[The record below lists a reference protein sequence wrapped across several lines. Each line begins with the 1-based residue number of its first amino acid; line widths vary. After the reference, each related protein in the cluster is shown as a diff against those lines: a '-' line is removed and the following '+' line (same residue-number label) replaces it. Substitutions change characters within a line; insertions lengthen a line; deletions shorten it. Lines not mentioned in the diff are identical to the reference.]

1 MPHYPGSAG
10 RYTRAVQ
17 FRSGW
22 RRLRRMLASVAAV
35 GLVAAQALPHDA
47 RAFDRPLRLADL
59 CSAGGERGPGLPAS
73 SDDGCPHAMP
83 CCGVAPP
90 VSAPPGLPVVVAA
103 DVAACIPCAAGPLPQ
118 RPRSHRHARAPPA

>member
-10 RYTRAVQ
+10 RYTRVVQ

-22 RRLRRMLASVAAV
+22 RHLRRMLAAVAVV
-35 GLVAAQALPHDA
+35 GLVAAQAQPHGA
-47 RAFDRPLRLADL
+47 RAIDPRLRTADL
-59 CSAGGERGPGLPAS
+59 CSAGGERGPGLPVP

-90 VSAPPGLPVVVAA
+90 VAASHGMPAFVGIGLAARAPSV
-103 DVAACIPCAAGPLPQ
+103 AGPLPQ
-118 RPRSHRHARAPPA
+118 RPRCHRYARAPPA